1 MSAKEKPRFKRRN
14 FGRGHGYQ
22 YLDAEGQ
29 YQKMDGVTTLL
40 SNGLPKPALI
50 NWAANTTADYAVNNW
65 DELAEMP
72 IASRLKTLKDARYAD
87 RDAAAKRGTEVHDLA
102 EQLAHGEDVEVPDE
116 IRGHVES
123 AAAFLDDF
131 EVELILSETP
141 CFHEKALYGGTFD
154 LLLRSKKFPGKV
166 ILADWK
172 TNRSGI
178 YPETA
183 LQLTAYARSTHYAKA
198 DGSLGLTADLGIT
211 DLWAIWIRSDGYAV
225 YPMEF
230 SQATWHAFGHIA
242 QVAKTASNRDVADTW
257 KKPEIVAPSSK
268 EEAA

>member
-1 MSAKEKPRFKRRN
+1 MADKPRFKRRN
-14 FGRGHGYQ
+14 YGKGHGYQ
-22 YLDAEGQ
+22 YLDEAGQ

-50 NWAANTTADYAVNNW
+50 NWAANTTAEYAVNMW
-65 DELAEMP
+65 DELGEMP
-72 IASRLKTLKDARYAD
+72 IATRLKELKNARYAD

-102 EQLAHGEDVEVPDE
+102 EKLAHGEEVDVPDE

-123 AAAFLDDF
+123 AAQFLDDF
-131 EVELILSETP
+131 EVEVILTETP
-141 CFHEKALYGGTFD
+141 CFHDQALYGGTFD
-154 LLLRSKKFPGKV
+154 LLLRSGKFPDKV

-183 LQLTAYARSTHYAKA
+183 LQLTAYAKSTHYTAA
-198 DGSLGLTADLGIT
+198 NGELALTADLGIT
-211 DLWAIWIRSDGYAV
+211 DLWAIWIRSDGFSV
-225 YPMEF
+225 FPMEF
-230 SQATWHAFGHIA
+230 SPVTWSAFGHIA
-242 QVAKTASNRDVADTW
+242 TVARTASNRDVADTW
-257 KKPEIVAPSSK
+257 KGPELHAPASK